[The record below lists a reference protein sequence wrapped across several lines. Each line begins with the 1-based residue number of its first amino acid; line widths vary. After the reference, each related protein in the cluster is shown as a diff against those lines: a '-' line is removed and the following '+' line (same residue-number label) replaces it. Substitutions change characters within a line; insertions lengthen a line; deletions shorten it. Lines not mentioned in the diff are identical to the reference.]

1 MALQFDIN
9 SVLNICCVIPELVK
23 ENALIANLATT
34 WILVILPDMEPW
46 SAAAVAAPCSL
57 ASVYSLVGVQAT
69 SMLFTLFE
77 GNVSFEIFGTFT
89 VILKSNKKISIYQTK
104 YLPVSN

>member
-1 MALQFDIN
+1 
-9 SVLNICCVIPELVK
+9 
-23 ENALIANLATT
+23 
-34 WILVILPDMEPW
+34 MEPW

-57 ASVYSLVGVQAT
+57 AGVYSLVGVQAT

-89 VILKSNKKISIYQTK
+89 VISKSNKKVSIYQTK
-104 YLPVSN
+104 IVLYTFFDLLRLNVFDVVSYHII

>member
-1 MALQFDIN
+1 
-9 SVLNICCVIPELVK
+9 
-23 ENALIANLATT
+23 
-34 WILVILPDMEPW
+34 MEPW

-89 VILKSNKKISIYQTK
+89 VISKSNKKVSIYQTK
-104 YLPVSN
+104 IVLYTFFDLLRLNVFDVVSYHII

>member
-1 MALQFDIN
+1 
-9 SVLNICCVIPELVK
+9 
-23 ENALIANLATT
+23 
-34 WILVILPDMEPW
+34 MEPW

-89 VILKSNKKISIYQTK
+89 VISKSNKKGSIYQTK
-104 YLPVSN
+104 ISLLYYTFDLTCWDYLNALIGFLIISSVVSHFSGQNSAHVLN

>member
-1 MALQFDIN
+1 
-9 SVLNICCVIPELVK
+9 
-23 ENALIANLATT
+23 
-34 WILVILPDMEPW
+34 MEPW

-57 ASVYSLVGVQAT
+57 AGVYSLVGVQAT

-89 VILKSNKKISIYQTK
+89 VISKSNKKVSIYETK
-104 YLPVSN
+104 IVLYTFFDLLRLNVFDVVSYHII

>member
-1 MALQFDIN
+1 
-9 SVLNICCVIPELVK
+9 
-23 ENALIANLATT
+23 
-34 WILVILPDMEPW
+34 MEPW

-57 ASVYSLVGVQAT
+57 AGVYSLVGVQAT

-89 VILKSNKKISIYQTK
+89 VISKSNKKVSIYQTQITFDLTCWD
-104 YLPVSN
+104 YLNVFDGVSYHII